1 MLGALLVNSR
11 DFKVYDKAKAK
22 RVKRGKARLTF
33 ALILPVDEELELV
46 ALALL
51 VGLLHEADV
60 LPDVDAGR
68 PVEDQA
74 GQLVGESAHRVFEVD
89 LTFCLVQT

>member
-1 MLGALLVNSR
+1 MEDLVSL
-11 DFKVYDKAKAK
+11 F
-22 RVKRGKARLTF
+22 LTF
-33 ALILPVDEELELV
+33 SLVLPVDEELELV